1 MNDVRQIL
9 DNLIT
14 AVVVLDPGLS
24 IRGLNVAAESLLRT
38 SSAQAVGQP
47 FADFFL
53 RSDRILP
60 ALRLALESRQP
71 YTQREVTLQLPD
83 HLTEQ
88 VDFTVNL
95 LDDPP
100 GVLLE
105 LHSLNRLRRIN
116 QDDESVSRQ
125 ETTRRLVRGLA
136 HEVKNP
142 LGGIRGAAQLL
153 ERELPSAE
161 LREYTGVIIS
171 EADRLSVLVDRML
184 GSNKELKIRQIST
197 LRIFERVVQLIEAE
211 HPGFITW
218 KRDYDPSL
226 PEIEADED
234 QLIQAVL
241 NIVRNAYEVMVD
253 ASDAKVTLRSRV
265 VRQFTINAVRH
276 RLVAHLEI
284 IDNGPGIDPDLVE
297 RVFFPMISGRTNG
310 SGLGLSITQ
319 SIIGLHNG
327 SIQVESRPGHTCFSI
342 YVPFVQP
349 NPGPLISRKDVA

>member
-1 MNDVRQIL
+1 
-9 DNLIT
+9 
-14 AVVVLDPGLS
+14 
-24 IRGLNVAAESLLRT
+24 
-38 SSAQAVGQP
+38 
-47 FADFFL
+47 
-53 RSDRILP
+53 
-60 ALRLALESRQP
+60 
-71 YTQREVTLQLPD
+71 VTLQLPD
-83 HLTEQ
+83 HLSEQ

-95 LDDPP
+95 LDEPR

-105 LHSLNRLRRIN
+105 IHSLNRMRRIN

-153 ERELPSAE
+153 ERELPSEE

-171 EADRLSVLVDRML
+171 ETDRLSDLVDRML
-184 GSNKELKIRQIST
+184 GTNERLKLQPIST

-211 HPGFITW
+211 RPGCISW
-218 KRDYDPSL
+218 VRDYDPSL

-241 NIVRNAYEVMVD
+241 NIIRNASEALTD
-253 ASDAKVTLRSRV
+253 SADAKVTLRSRV
-265 VRQFTINAVRH
+265 VRQFTIGPVRH

-284 IDNGPGIDPDLVE
+284 IDNGPGIDADLVD
-297 RVFFPMISGRTNG
+297 RIFFPMISGRANG

-319 SIIGLHNG
+319 SIVALHHG
-327 SIQVESRPGHTCFSI
+327 SIQVESRPGRTCFSI
-342 YVPFVQP
+342 FLPFTQKQ
-349 NPGPLISRKDVA
+349 ISKDVA